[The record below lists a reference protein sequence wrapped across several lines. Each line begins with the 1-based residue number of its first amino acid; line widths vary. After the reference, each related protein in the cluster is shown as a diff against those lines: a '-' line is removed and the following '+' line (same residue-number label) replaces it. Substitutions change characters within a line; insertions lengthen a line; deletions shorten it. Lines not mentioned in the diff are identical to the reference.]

1 LSPAATHPPRPVGHG
16 VRQPARA
23 LAATV
28 LCLAA
33 VAAGA
38 APARRVAAP
47 GPAAAATAESGFPPI
62 QLYRPEAG
70 QGPTGLQSFA
80 VTVDDRGLVWLA
92 NLSGLL
98 GFDGARWWREEVSDS
113 SSAQVV
119 VAGPRGE
126 VAVGA
131 IDEIGLVEPVSE
143 GAWRYRSL
151 GDRVPPADRPLGDAL
166 GAAPAADGSWI
177 FVSERAVW
185 RWRGGGLTRVATL
198 TSPAA
203 AQVQVFGLH
212 GRVVLWT
219 PEGLVE
225 VTESGLAPLPGGER
239 FAGRQVVVLLEDREA
254 GAAAGGSWIAGL
266 PDEGLVR
273 FDADGET
280 PFAPAASRWAVES
293 DLTCGVRLPDGRL
306 LLGSRRGGALFVGA
320 DGEASRR
327 VDAAAGLG
335 DDFVRGF
342 GLDREGGVWLALNG
356 GLARFDLS
364 SPVTLLDRRIGLR
377 GTPLAIVRHAGR
389 LYVGTDAGLFRLQA
403 DPQDG
408 QTVIR
413 PVPGVTDSVFAL
425 ASAGDELL
433 AGARDGVWEVGPAGA
448 RRVPG
453 TGDDTVYALVVSQV
467 VAGRVWVGLRRGL
480 ARLDRSGSGWRFTDA
495 LAGSPRIVRSV
506 AERGP
511 DQLWLGT
518 SLDGLVRARRSGGSW
533 QFEQLGEGEILFSQT
548 SIGLLTFDGGLRRI
562 DETTGERVDDP
573 RLASLRGDDRSF
585 FAVEDAHG
593 RLWTNGPP
601 PSVATPGPDGR
612 YDRAMRTLFAV
623 PSRDIQTIYPEP
635 DGTVWLGGDRGLA
648 RFEGVP
654 ERTARRG
661 GPPEPPTVRRITVGD
676 RVVFAGAEP
685 AGPGGVKL
693 PERPERVRLELAPR
707 SFAAGIQY
715 QSRLDPL
722 DRDWSPWH
730 RESFVE
736 LAGLGPGAYRLRIRR
751 RDAAREVSAEAVWA
765 FAVAAPWWR
774 KPWAVVL
781 AVLGL
786 GLLGLA
792 WVRFHTRVLELRAQR
807 LEAEVASRTEEL
819 RATVE
824 QLRGAQAEASETN
837 LQLSAANARLEA
849 LSLEDELTALANR
862 RALFRRLE
870 EEWSR
875 ARRRGLPIALVLFDL
890 DHFKNINDTLGH
902 REGDR
907 ALVRIGEYLRRR
919 IGRPEDLVARYGGEE
934 FAVLLP
940 ETALEGALTVAE
952 DLRRGVREL
961 ALGTEP
967 AGPGLVTASFG
978 IAVETPEND
987 VQFEDLI
994 VRADDALYRAKQAG
1008 RDRIEIA
1015 G

>member
-1 LSPAATHPPRPVGHG
+1 MGIEGRKLVRP
-16 VRQPARA
+16 
-23 LAATV
+23 LAAAV

-33 VAAGA
+33 AGA
-38 APARRVAAP
+38 GAEAIARVATREPAVAP
-47 GPAAAATAESGFPPI
+47 VAESGFPPI

-70 QGPTGLQSFA
+70 QGATGLQSFA

-98 GFDGARWWREEVSDS
+98 GFDGARWWREEVPNS

-131 IDEIGLVEPVSE
+131 IDEIGLVVPVGK

-151 GDRVPPADRPLGDAL
+151 TDRVPAEDRPLGDVL
-166 GAAPAADGSWI
+166 GAAPTADGSWI

-185 RWRGGGLTRVATL
+185 RWKGGELTRVASV
-198 TSPAA
+198 TSPPA
-203 AQVQVFGLH
+203 AQVQVFGLP
-212 GRVVLWT
+212 GRVVLWS
-219 PEGLVE
+219 PAGLVE
-225 VTESGLAPLPGGER
+225 VAESGLVPLPGGER
-239 FAGRQVVVLLEDREA
+239 FAGRQVVVLLGDPGP
-254 GAAAGGSWIAGL
+254 GAAADGRWIAGL

-273 FDADGET
+273 FDADGER

-293 DLTCGVRLPDGRL
+293 DLTCGVLLPDGRM

-320 DGEASRR
+320 DGEAGRR

-364 SPVTLLDRRIGLR
+364 SPVTLLDRRVGLR
-377 GTPLAIVRHAGR
+377 GTPLAIVRHGGR

-403 DPQDG
+403 EATG
-408 QTVIR
+408 GEAVIR
-413 PVPGVTDSVFAL
+413 PVPGVSDSVFAL

-453 TGDDTVYALVVSQV
+453 TGNDTVYALVVSKV
-467 VAGRVWVGLRRGL
+467 VPGRVWVGLRRGL
-480 ARLDRSGSGWRFTDA
+480 AQLDRSGSGWRFTDA

-511 DQLWLGT
+511 DRLWLGT
-518 SLDGLVRARRSGGSW
+518 SLDGLVRAERSGGKW
-533 QFEQLGEGEILFSQT
+533 KFEQLGEGEFLFSQT

-562 DETTGERVDDP
+562 DETDGERVEDP
-573 RLASLRGDDRSF
+573 RLAALRSDDRSF

-612 YDRAMRTLFAV
+612 YGRAMQTLFAV

-654 ERTARRG
+654 
-661 GPPEPPTVRRITVGD
+661 GPAAHRSGSSAPPIVRRITVGD

-685 AGPGGVKL
+685 AGPAGVTL

-707 SFAAGIQY
+707 SFAAGVQY
-715 QSRLDPL
+715 QSRLEPL
-722 DRDWSPWH
+722 DGDWSPWH
-730 RESFVE
+730 REPFVE
-736 LAGLGPGAYRLRIRR
+736 LAGLGPGAYRLSVRR
-751 RDAAREVSAEAVWA
+751 RDAAREVSADAVWE
-765 FAVAAPWWR
+765 FAVATPWWR
-774 KPWAVVL
+774 KAWAVVL
-781 AVLGL
+781 AVLAM
-786 GLLGLA
+786 GLLALA

-819 RATVE
+819 RSTVE

-875 ARRRGLPIALVLFDL
+875 ARRRGLPISLVLFDL

-919 IGRPEDLVARYGGEE
+919 IGRPADLAARYGGEE

-961 ALGTEP
+961 AVGTEP
-967 AGPGLVTASFG
+967 RGPGLVTASFG
-978 IAVETPEND
+978 IAVETPEDD

-1015 G
+1015 D